1 MKWIMMNEAIRRK
14 KQEITN
20 KKVYQKYCNLDCVR
34 IQKVKEYADIDRIFI
49 DALYEMRTIEYS
61 KAFSTEFFAKPH
73 EYIDFLYENLH
84 LKNGIIRW
92 LIPCFGGGS
101 EWYDVVVSDVEV
113 FFDNYFE
120 NEPFSDFVA
129 VDLEN
134 KLIFE
139 IENGEE
145 TIDYYIKK
153 Y

>member
-1 MKWIMMNEAIRRK
+1 MKR
-14 KQEITN
+14 
-20 KKVYQKYCNLDCVR
+20 
-34 IQKVKEYADIDRIFI
+34 
-49 DALYEMRTIEYS
+49 
-61 KAFSTEFFAKPH
+61 
-73 EYIDFLYENLH
+73 
-84 LKNGIIRW
+84 IIRW

-139 IENGEE
+139 IETGEE